1 MPAAQSQRS
10 PSDAARTATIWV
22 VNSDAETRQLV
33 EDALRQYR
41 QHVRTCLVFT
51 ESLGSTAAPPPP
63 QVLLINVT
71 GEAQSSLA
79 LLPNIRQRWPDAQ
92 VIFLSQ
98 FHDIHL
104 WAEAIR
110 VGAYDFLSKP
120 IDPDQLRWVLIGAF
134 PIERGPGSR
143 PPASSLEV

>member
-1 MPAAQSQRS
+1 MSAAQTQLPPR
-10 PSDAARTATIWV
+10 DATGTATMWV

-41 QHVRTCLVFT
+41 QHVKTCLVFT
-51 ESLGSTAAPPPP
+51 EGLGSSAATPPP
-63 QVLLINVT
+63 QVLLVNVT
-71 GEAQSSLA
+71 GTARSSLA
-79 LLPNIRQRWPDAQ
+79 LLPNIRQRWPDAH

-98 FHDIHL
+98 FDDIHL

-110 VGAYDFLSKP
+110 VGAYDFLPKP
-120 IDPDQLRWVLIGAF
+120 IDPDQLKWVLIGAF
-134 PIERGPGSR
+134 PTEGGPGSR